1 MMPMGRM
8 SVLQTTDKEIGG
20 EMDLMGSG
28 VYKNHRIHTTH
39 LPSGVWVVSI
49 VKLGAAKE
57 GARIG
62 GRPPVERI
70 RGEYLSQDDAVSAAK
85 QFVDQGAAPLEA
97 TSR

>member
-1 MMPMGRM
+1 MMPLGRM
-8 SVLQTTDKEIGG
+8 SVFQTTDKEIGG

-57 GARIG
+57 GARVG
-62 GRPPVERI
+62 SRPPVERI
-70 RGEYLSQDDAVSAAK
+70 RGEYLSQNEAVSAAK
-85 QFVDQGAAPLEA
+85 LYVDQGATPREA